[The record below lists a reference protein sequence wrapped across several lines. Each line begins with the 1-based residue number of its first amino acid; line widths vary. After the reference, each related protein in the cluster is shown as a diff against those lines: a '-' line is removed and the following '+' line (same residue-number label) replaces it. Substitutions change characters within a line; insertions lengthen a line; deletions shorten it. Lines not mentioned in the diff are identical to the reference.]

1 MDDEFSGLTGP
12 ADSADNAGS
21 RAPEVRV
28 AVRVSD
34 VTNVKLAVR
43 RHAKSATYRRNV
55 ARASYITF
63 LMNVLLLKYISPA
76 ATKREVFRI
85 EKHFHIVNKSDMYA
99 CFF

>member
-21 RAPEVRV
+21 RAPEIRV

-34 VTNVKLAVR
+34 VTHVKLAVR

-63 LMNVLLLKYISPA
+63 SYECGVIKKYIP
-76 ATKREVFRI
+76 RR
-85 EKHFHIVNKSDMYA
+85 N
-99 CFF
+99 